1 MLEEEGNEKEIKICY
16 NVANIVLLEKNE
28 GNCFYVKDRYE
39 FVYTVPEGGEE
50 DYLVFYPIEENEQFD
65 IIQIEPSFEGDKD
78 SDKNN
83 GDDKEKGKK
92 KKKGVSG
99 FVIFLIVLLVLII
112 IAVIVLLVIKY
123 TKKTV
128 TSEDIEKNI
137 KTPTPIVN

>member
-1 MLEEEGNEKEIKICY
+1 MNEQLNEK
-16 NVANIVLLEKNE
+16 LEKFLKKKRNNNTNN
-28 GNCFYVKDRYE
+28 GYIKYKDI
-39 FVYTVPEGGEE
+39 
-50 DYLVFYPIEENEQFD
+50 IEENEQFD

-92 KKKGVSG
+92 KKKGVNG